1 MKTINQSHRNS
12 YLVNRAIRSFIVAS
26 VLTAALQ
33 QLIQITHSVIVGQ
46 MVGPDAVSAISLA
59 SPLMMIPFMLFL
71 LLTAGA
77 SVVASKAAGERNYDK
92 VADVFSV
99 SIHTTLVSSLVVSLL
114 VWMFGQQLS
123 EAICDNPQLL
133 PLVSDYMPL
142 AVGLSFITVMFQALA
157 TYTEVDGHP
166 STVSYALIG
175 SLLLIAGLD
184 VLFIRLFDMGVRS
197 AALSTACADMFVFV
211 WLAVALRRRKSPY
224 VLRFR
229 SICRSSD
236 TCQQPCPYTF
246 NSVLKENLQSGL
258 PFMLTILTFA
268 VCTLLI
274 NSMVVQELGS
284 EGMFALSV
292 ALSLLNLA
300 NLFATGAS
308 STFRAIGSMYYGQ
321 GDYAGLRILLRQL
334 LILIV
339 VAAVVCTLAI
349 EVLAPMIVRLYGAD
363 SSELVAATVP
373 RLRIVFIMLITFM
386 PLLIQPSVFQVLGHY
401 LLVVI
406 SALLVNILMTAIIA
420 LFIYAGHPDL
430 LWWAFPIS
438 TWIAIAVMLI
448 LTYHKHRSLPATS
461 PLTLIPA
468 ALPPSPSTHL
478 SPSPT
483 PSAAVPSGSPEGP
496 TTSAHPSTSHSS
508 LLTSHSS
515 PPPTTAAAVPGA
527 SPTRFL
533 PAREDISV
541 AATQQSFQQ
550 AMDEIHTFIDG
561 LALPSSTAYD
571 IVVCAE
577 ELLMNIV
584 THAGISSKHYIDVSI
599 NISPTQAI
607 LTVKDDGRPFNP
619 LLVSKENKKLGLSI
633 VTGLCKKIEY
643 NYMYGQNMTFL
654 TFNLNQ

>member
-236 TCQQPCPYTF
+236 TSEDTKLSTLNSKPSTLDYGQQPCPYTF

-401 LLVVI
+401 MLVVV
-406 SALLVNILMTAIIA
+406 SALLVNILMTAIID

-448 LTYHKHRSLPATS
+448 LTFHKHRSLPGTS
-461 PLTLIPA
+461 PFTLIP
-468 ALPPSPSTHL
+468 
-478 SPSPT
+478 
-483 PSAAVPSGSPEGP
+483 AAVPSGSPEGSPAITEGSP
-496 TTSAHPSTSHSS
+496 T
-508 LLTSHSS
+508 L
-515 PPPTTAAAVPGA
+515 AAAVPGA
-527 SPTRFL
+527 SPMGFL

-561 LALPSSTAYD
+561 LVLPSSTAYD

-577 ELLMNIV
+577 ELLKNIV
-584 THAGISSKHYIDVSI
+584 THAGISRKHYIDVSI

-619 LLVSKENKKLGLSI
+619 LLVSKEDKKLGLSI